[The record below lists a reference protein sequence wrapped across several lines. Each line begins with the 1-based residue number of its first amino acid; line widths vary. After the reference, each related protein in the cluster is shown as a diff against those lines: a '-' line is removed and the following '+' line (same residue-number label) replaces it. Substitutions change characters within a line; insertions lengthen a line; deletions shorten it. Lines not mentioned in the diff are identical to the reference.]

1 MEDKLFVN
9 NMSFETKEEEI
20 RELFKEFGEITE
32 LKMITDRETGRF
44 RGFGFITFSSAEEAN
59 LAKEALNG
67 KELNGREISVEVA
80 RPQENRGGNKG
91 FGNRQGGSFRK
102 RY

>member
-1 MEDKLFVN
+1 MEENKLFVN

-59 LAKEALNG
+59 AAKEALNG
-67 KELNGREISVEVA
+67 KELNGREISVDIA
-80 RPQENRGGNKG
+80 RPQRDRSSDNK
-91 FGNRQGGSFRK
+91 RW
-102 RY
+102 

>member
-1 MEDKLFVN
+1 MEENKLFVN

-44 RGFGFITFSSAEEAN
+44 RGFGFITFSNAEEAN
-59 LAKEALNG
+59 AAKEALNG
-67 KELNGREISVEVA
+67 KELNGREISVDIA
-80 RPQENRGGNKG
+80 RPQRER
-91 FGNRQGGSFRK
+91 SSW
-102 RY
+102 

>member
-1 MEDKLFVN
+1 MEENKLFVN

-59 LAKEALNG
+59 AAKEALNG
-67 KELNGREISVEVA
+67 KELNGREISVDIA
-80 RPQENRGGNKG
+80 RPQRER
-91 FGNRQGGSFRK
+91 SSW
-102 RY
+102 